1 MFSQTLSGN
10 RMAALGVWIKANTIT
25 LLARLGLSRFIVE
38 EFGEDKSEAAIDR
51 HLRHCAVIL
60 AVGCSL

>member
-38 EFGEDKSEAAIDR
+38 
-51 HLRHCAVIL
+51 
-60 AVGCSL
+60 